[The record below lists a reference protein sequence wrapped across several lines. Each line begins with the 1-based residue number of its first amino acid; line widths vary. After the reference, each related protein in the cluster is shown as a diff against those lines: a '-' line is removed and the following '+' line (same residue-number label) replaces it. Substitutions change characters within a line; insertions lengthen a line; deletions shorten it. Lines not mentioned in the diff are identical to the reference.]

1 MAVLLIIVL
10 GSVLVTPLTLWA
22 AKPLQNIV
30 PYVPHLAAGCLLAM
44 ALQTTREPR
53 WLRRYRMLPARGVM
67 LSFLALAALVVAWQ
81 RGRDLQDLTWVP
93 LYALLVP
100 IVAMLIVAEIALP
113 DGRLRT
119 ALAMPG
125 LRWLGPI
132 SYRLYLWQQ
141 LFFGPGELGR
151 AHV

>member
-1 MAVLLIIVL
+1 
-10 GSVLVTPLTLWA
+10 
-22 AKPLQNIV
+22 
-30 PYVPHLAAGCLLAM
+30 
-44 ALQTTREPR
+44 
-53 WLRRYRMLPARGVM
+53 MLPARGVM
-67 LSFLALAALVVAWQ
+67 LSFLALAARVVAWQ

-125 LRWLGPI
+125 LRWLGRI
-132 SYRLYLWQQ
+132 SYILYLWQQ
-141 LFFGPGELGR
+141 LFFGPGARSEEHTSELQSLMR
-151 AHV
+151 ISYAVFCLKKKTAHIKDYILITP

>member
-1 MAVLLIIVL
+1 
-10 GSVLVTPLTLWA
+10 
-22 AKPLQNIV
+22 
-30 PYVPHLAAGCLLAM
+30 M
-44 ALQTTREPR
+44 ALRTTREPR
-53 WLRRYRMLPARGVM
+53 WLRRYRMLPARGVT

-113 DGRLRT
+113 AGRLRT

-125 LRWLGPI
+125 LRWLGRIPY
-132 SYRLYLWQQ
+132 SLYRWQQ
-141 LFFGPGELGR
+141 LFFGPGD
-151 AHV
+151 AHPNPFLVSRVPSNLFS

>member
-81 RGRDLQDLTWVP
+81 RGRDLQDLK
-93 LYALLVP
+93 
-100 IVAMLIVAEIALP
+100 I
-113 DGRLRT
+113 
-119 ALAMPG
+119 
-125 LRWLGPI
+125 
-132 SYRLYLWQQ
+132 
-141 LFFGPGELGR
+141 GR
-151 AHV
+151 ASCRARVCQYV